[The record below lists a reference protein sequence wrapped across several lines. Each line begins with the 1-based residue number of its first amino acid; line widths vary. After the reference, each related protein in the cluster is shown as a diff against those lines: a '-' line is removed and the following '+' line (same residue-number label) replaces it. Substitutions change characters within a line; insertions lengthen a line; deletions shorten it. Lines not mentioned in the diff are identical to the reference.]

1 MLTSLDCPRNRD
13 AAKKLFCCLSN
24 GTDQVVCDKVD
35 SLSMGYIEFFTTDTR
50 DRDLNWSFLT
60 LLPYLRLAA
69 YLAAQL
75 LFLVLIL
82 SSADF
87 FLQVVNFYGSETTL
101 DKFYIVNVIRS
112 NDLSY
117 DGCRKVQARPP
128 GAFPAKG

>member
-1 MLTSLDCPRNRD
+1 
-13 AAKKLFCCLSN
+13 
-24 GTDQVVCDKVD
+24 
-35 SLSMGYIEFFTTDTR
+35 MGYIEFFTTDTR

-82 SSADF
+82 SSVDF